1 MHGLIRVIVMEFEK
15 QTLQEVLQQLTC
27 YFAES
32 RIQEGI
38 VETQLAEK
46 DFPEEE
52 NEGEQKI

>member
-1 MHGLIRVIVMEFEK
+1 MEFEK